1 MNGWGGITI
10 KLLII
15 CRSIRRVSGC
25 IVGIE
30 AALID
35 LCLWGDVGKCV
46 LEREKLAKENAWVL
60 DE

>member
-1 MNGWGGITI
+1 MQKYKEGEW
-10 KLLII
+10 LY
-15 CRSIRRVSGC
+15 R

-30 AALID
+30 VALID
-35 LCLWGDVGKCV
+35 LCLWGDVGKYL